1 MSQDE
6 ILGALLIYANAL
18 ASDSTAP
25 RISSWDIFGRPY
37 GTDLLIKRNPGLN
50 VLGYSQPSLRD

>member
-6 ILGALLIYANAL
+6 ILGAVPLHANAL

-25 RISSWDIFGRPY
+25 RISSWDIFSRP
-37 GTDLLIKRNPGLN
+37 
-50 VLGYSQPSLRD
+50 